1 MQSSGR
7 LNQTSNPTSS
17 PPGELTGRVAW
28 VTGGSRGIGRAIA
41 LTLAGHG
48 AAVAVGARNMQA
60 LESLCSEIE
69 GLGGNCL
76 AKSLDVRDGDS
87 VEAFAQAVTDRLGTP
102 DILVNNAGIYKTEP
116 VRGHSLDVWQE
127 IIDVNLTGA
136 LLTSRSALDG
146 MIEKGWG
153 RIINI
158 SSISGKAGEAFG
170 AAYCASKFGLIGLSQ
185 SLALEVARYGITVNA
200 VCPGWVSTDMSI
212 EQLTDERWC
221 RLNSLE
227 PAQSQEIAR
236 LSVPQERF
244 ISPEEVAQ
252 LVAYL
257 CTDFARGITGQA
269 MNICG
274 GMVLH

>member
-1 MQSSGR
+1 MQSTGRLDDKPMTASSSGR
-7 LNQTSNPTSS
+7 DLA
-17 PPGELTGRVAW
+17 GRVAW

-41 LTLAGHG
+41 LTLAGRG
-48 AAVAVGARNMQA
+48 AAVAVGARNLQA
-60 LESLCSEIE
+60 LESLSAEI
-69 GLGGNCL
+69 GRLGADCL
-76 AKSLDVRDGDS
+76 IQSLDVRDSQS
-87 VEAFAQAVTDRLGTP
+87 VHAFAQATTDRLGSP

-116 VRGHSLDVWQE
+116 VRGHSLE
-127 IIDVNLTGA
+127 IWKEVIDVNLTGA
-136 LLTSRSALDG
+136 LLTSRSVLDS
-146 MIEKGWG
+146 MIAKGWG

-158 SSISGKAGEAFG
+158 SSISGKTGEAFG

-200 VCPGWVSTDMSI
+200 VCPGWVSTDMAV
-212 EQLTDERWC
+212 EQLTDQRWC
-221 RLNSLE
+221 QLNSLE
-227 PAQSQEIAR
+227 PAESQEIAR

-244 ISPEEVAQ
+244 ISPDEVAQ
-252 LVAYL
+252 LVTYL